1 MRVGPDIRL
10 KIKALR
16 AQETADAAD
25 TQEAPGFIMSCSVA
39 RPMAMF
45 TPDENIFS
53 DEYPLRENYQPEQI
67 QERDDELEKFQSA
80 LQPVINGAPPK
91 NIFLYGKTGVGK
103 TVATNYLLDH
113 LQQDAKQYDIELSII
128 KQPCNN
134 LSSSYQVAV
143 NLVNQLR
150 EPENRVSST
159 GYPQQD
165 VFNMLYEELDNLGG
179 TVLIMLDEI
188 DNIGGNDDIL
198 YELPRAESNGYVD
211 SVWPGIIGISND
223 FTFRDNL
230 SPKVKDT
237 LCEEEIHFPPYD
249 AKELLSIL
257 GDRAEKAFH
266 DGVLNGDVVP
276 LAAAFAAQDSGSA
289 RQGLRLL
296 HKAGELA
303 RNQGGTQVVEDHVRD
318 AQTELERDQLEDGMR
333 ELTTQGHLVL
343 CSVTALE
350 IAGLTP
356 LRTQEIY
363 NRYTS
368 YADRVDVD
376 ALGERR
382 IRDHLSELS
391 LHGFLKV
398 SERNDGFHGG
408 SYYEYELNVDLG
420 SVVAVLNE
428 ISRLEGI
435 PGSLEQAA
443 SKENLIR

>member
-1 MRVGPDIRL
+1 
-10 KIKALR
+10 
-16 AQETADAAD
+16 
-25 TQEAPGFIMSCSVA
+25 
-39 RPMAMF
+39 MF

-67 QERDDELEKFQSA
+67 QERDNELKKYRNA

-113 LQQDAKQYDIELSII
+113 LQEDAGEYGIDLTVI

-134 LSSSYQVAV
+134 ISSSYQVAV
-143 NLVNQLR
+143 NLLNQLR
-150 EPENRVSST
+150 GPDSRVSTT

-165 VFNMLYEELDNLGG
+165 VFNMLYDELDELGG
-179 TVLIMLDEI
+179 TVLIVLDEI

-211 SVWPGIIGISND
+211 DVWPGIIGISND
-223 FTFRDNL
+223 FTFRDQL

-249 AKELLSIL
+249 ANELTSIL

-266 DGVLNGDVVP
+266 DGVLNDEVIP
-276 LAAAFAAQDSGSA
+276 LAAAFSAQDSGSA

-303 RNQGGTQVVEDHVRD
+303 RSNEASTVEEKHIRS
-318 AQTELERDQLEDGMR
+318 AQKELERDQLEDGMR

-343 CSVTALE
+343 CSVSAFE
-350 IAGLTP
+350 ITEVAP
-356 LRTQEIY
+356 VRTQEIY
-363 NRYTS
+363 ERYQN
-368 YADRVDVD
+368 YADRISAD

-391 LHGFLKV
+391 LHGFLTV
-398 SERNDGFHGG
+398 AERNDGFHGG

-420 SVVAVLNE
+420 SVLAVLSE
-428 ISRLEGI
+428 ISRLEDI
-435 PGSLEQAA
+435 PEMLESAA
-443 SKENLIR
+443 DREGLT

>member
-1 MRVGPDIRL
+1 
-10 KIKALR
+10 
-16 AQETADAAD
+16 
-25 TQEAPGFIMSCSVA
+25 
-39 RPMAMF
+39 MAMF

-67 QERDDELEKFQSA
+67 QEREDELEKYRNA

-103 TVATNYLLDH
+103 TVATNYLLNH
-113 LQQDAKQYDIELSII
+113 LQQDAEEYGVDLNVI

-134 LSSSYQVAV
+134 ITSSYQVAV
-143 NLVNQLR
+143 NLLNQLR
-150 EPENRVSST
+150 DADSRVSTT

-165 VFNMLYEELDNLGG
+165 VFNMLYDELDQLGG
-179 TVLIMLDEI
+179 TVLIVLDEI

-211 SVWPGIIGISND
+211 DVWPGIIGISND
-223 FTFRDNL
+223 FTFRDQL

-249 AKELLSIL
+249 ANELVSIL
-257 GDRAEKAFH
+257 GDRAGKAFH
-266 DGVLNGDVVP
+266 ESVLDDEVVP

-303 RNQGGTQVVEDHVRD
+303 RADNDLEVKEKHIRG
-318 AQTELERDQLEDGMR
+318 AQTELERDQLQDGMR

-343 CSVTALE
+343 CSVSAFE
-350 IAGLTP
+350 IMEMAP
-356 LRTQEIY
+356 VRTQEIY
-363 NRYTS
+363 ERYS
-368 YADRVDVD
+368 DYAESISLD

-420 SVVAVLNE
+420 SVLAVLSE
-428 ISRLEGI
+428 ISRLEDI
-435 PGSLEQAA
+435 PEALQNAA
-443 SKENLIR
+443 DREDLV

>member
-1 MRVGPDIRL
+1 
-10 KIKALR
+10 
-16 AQETADAAD
+16 
-25 TQEAPGFIMSCSVA
+25 
-39 RPMAMF
+39 MAMF
-45 TPDENIFS
+45 TPDENIFA
-53 DEYPLRENYQPEQI
+53 DEYPLRENYQPQQI
-67 QERDDELEKFQSA
+67 QERDQELEKFQNA

-103 TVATNYLLDH
+103 TVATNYLLNH
-113 LQQDAKQYDIELSII
+113 LQQDAQSYDIDLNVI

-134 LSSSYQVAV
+134 ISSSYQVAV
-143 NLVNQLR
+143 NLLNQLR
-150 EPENRVSST
+150 GPTESVSTT

-165 VFNMLYEELDNLGG
+165 VFNMLYRELDELGG
-179 TVLIMLDEI
+179 TVLIVLDEI
-188 DNIGGNDDIL
+188 DNIGSNDDIL

-211 SVWPGIIGISND
+211 DVWPGIIGISND

-249 AKELLSIL
+249 AEELGAIL

-266 DGVLNGDVVP
+266 ENVLSGDVVP

-303 RNQGGTQVVEDHVRD
+303 RANDDREVVDDHVRQ

-343 CSVTALE
+343 CAVSAFE
-350 IAGLTP
+350 ITNVAP
-356 LRTQEIY
+356 VRTQEIY
-363 NRYTS
+363 DRYVT
-368 YADRVDVD
+368 YAERVDVD

-391 LHGFLKV
+391 LHGFLQV
-398 SERNDGFHGG
+398 SQRNDGFHGG
-408 SYYEYELNVDLG
+408 SYYEYELNVDLE
-420 SVVAVLNE
+420 SVVAVLQE
-428 ISRLEGI
+428 ISRLEDI
-435 PGSLEQAA
+435 PTQLSEA
-443 SKENLIR
+443 SQ